1 MGMTSI
7 YIILY
12 QGLVTILVKK
22 IYVSIYRLAID
33 HILMSVEF
41 EATLVKW
48 GNSLGFILPKPIRD
62 GMKLKAGGKIRIVV
76 ENNRIFIEKA
86 KE

>member
-1 MGMTSI
+1 MYFTTP
-7 YIILY
+7 
-12 QGLVTILVKK
+12 V
-22 IYVSIYRLAID
+22 LAVHYAND
-33 HILMSVEF
+33 EF
-41 EATLVKW
+41 EVTLVKW

-62 GMKLKAGGKIRIVV
+62 GMKLKAGGKIRIVL

>member
-1 MGMTSI
+1 
-7 YIILY
+7 
-12 QGLVTILVKK
+12 
-22 IYVSIYRLAID
+22 
-33 HILMSVEF
+33 MSVEF
-41 EATLVKW
+41 EVTLVKW

-76 ENNRIFIEKA
+76 ENNRIFIEKV

>member
-1 MGMTSI
+1 M
-7 YIILY
+7 LL
-12 QGLVTILVKK
+12 QK
-22 IYVSIYRLAID
+22 IYVSIYRLAIN

-41 EATLVKW
+41 EVTLVKW